1 MRRFHYATRKRELSQ
16 EQREELLK
24 ALKDRFEKNMSHHKD
39 IFCGNGYMKEAMKE
53 IIAIAMGSMNI
64 KDANACIYIEN
75 QSSIH
80 LAENLGF
87 ILSGSSCELFR
98 EKEYLHNRYSL
109 YITN

>member
-39 IFCGNGYMKEAMKE
+39 ILCGNGYMKEAMKE

-87 ILSGSSCELFR
+87 ILSDSSCELFR